1 MGFEE
6 ITHTADWALR
16 VWASDLK
23 GLFVEAA
30 QGMYALSGARPA
42 EGPHVKRTFAAE
54 AQDAE
59 SLLVAFLS
67 ELVYTAE
74 QERLMFTSFQ
84 VGMSEGSEGR
94 RLKAEMEGSPIVS
107 INKSI
112 KAVTFHNL
120 QIQQTAQ
127 GYEVEIVFDV

>member
-30 QGMYALSGARPA
+30 QGMYVLLGAQTA
-42 EGPHVKRTFAAE
+42 KGPHVKRTFAAE

-67 ELVYTAE
+67 ELVYAAE
-74 QERLMFTSFQ
+74 QERLAFASFR
-84 VGMSEGSEGR
+84 VRTLERSDGWTLE
-94 RLKAEMEGSPIVS
+94 AEMSGAPLVS
-107 INKSI
+107 LTKAI